1 MDAKGKLLW
10 LFGCLSATAII
21 CCIALGL
28 SLRSQGQL
36 IDRIQADVQ
45 IILDVRKADDLA
57 QVLRDELYKEAQG
70 NAREKNDILDGI
82 KVDPDLPDA
91 DFFRPLLRVLPESS
105 NSSDLPTGKPD
116 GGLPSASSAGKTSSD
131 R

>member
-36 IDRIQADVQ
+36 INRIQADVQ
-45 IILDVRKADDLA
+45 IILDVRKADELA
-57 QVLRDELYKEAQG
+57 QSLRDNLYREAHY
-70 NAREKNDILDGI
+70 NAQAKYDALENIPDG
-82 KVDPDLPDA
+82 LLDA
-91 DFFRPLLRVLPESS
+91 DWLDALRRGLRLTGG
-105 NSSDLPTGKPD
+105 DGGADTTGKPD
-116 GGLPSASSAGKTSSD
+116 AANATPGATGGADAH
-131 R
+131 